1 MKKTILTALF
11 AATAFCG
18 FSQEKEAEAPKFTFS
33 GYIDSY
39 YMLNFNSPSS
49 RSNLGASGYERAFD
63 QKSDQ
68 FSLGLVQTKFGYATK
83 SADVVVDLTF
93 GPNADLGQYGNV
105 IGPLGQEKLQQLWPS
120 NKPTLTGKQA
130 TN

>member
-1 MKKTILTALF
+1 MKKTILTAIF

-39 YMLNFNSPSS
+39 YMLNFNGPTN

-63 QKSDQ
+63 QKSNQ

-83 SADVVVDLTF
+83 SAEQVLTKIDLISGRMLF
-93 GPNADLGQYGNV
+93 RIQRR
-105 IGPLGQEKLQQLWPS
+105 PS
-120 NKPTLTGKQA
+120 YFCLSGC
-130 TN
+130 